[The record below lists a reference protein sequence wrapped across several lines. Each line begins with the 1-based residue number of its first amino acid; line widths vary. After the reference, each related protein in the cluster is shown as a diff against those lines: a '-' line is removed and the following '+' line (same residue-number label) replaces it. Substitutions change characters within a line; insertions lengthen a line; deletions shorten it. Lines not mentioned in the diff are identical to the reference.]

1 MSLSKL
7 GVFTSLAL
15 AASAVLIPPGITA
28 TDLNTDAAF
37 QAFAIDPSRRSF
49 ALECS
54 DCAVA
59 TLNGKTLSWKGD
71 VGNAFLLDFAV
82 GPHEDTLDIDG
93 VQLYPPS
100 FEFGVQPFHVTQID
114 PNGEDDLALRVTGYK
129 FHFSSAE
136 TVTEDGMELLPMTFQ
151 IISIESTP
159 VHPPEVTINLLK
171 DANGRLMIASFRSK
185 DAVEGGLL
193 EEEDCKQW
201 PLVCEWKSIVA
212 DRIEKL
218 KSMGKGKGKGC
229 HKGHEGLDGEHH
241 SPMQEETLE
250 GKPPHRFRPGRPH
263 PHHRPHHGHH
273 HHGHQ
278 FQMFFRRAFFTILI
292 PIAVGIFAGTL
303 TYLVGMALGCLI
315 AIAIAK
321 VRGQEYQRV
330 ALEEDVEEGEVGG
343 EKEEYAELPAYEAP
357 PVYENATESVESA
370 VKPVDG
376 PK

>member
-1 MSLSKL
+1 M
-7 GVFTSLAL
+7 
-15 AASAVLIPPGITA
+15 
-28 TDLNTDAAF
+28 
-37 QAFAIDPSRRSF
+37 
-49 ALECS
+49 
-54 DCAVA
+54 
-59 TLNGKTLSWKGD
+59 
-71 VGNAFLLDFAV
+71 
-82 GPHEDTLDIDG
+82 
-93 VQLYPPS
+93 
-100 FEFGVQPFHVTQID
+100 QPFHVTQID

-273 HHGHQ
+273 QHGHQ
-278 FQMFFRRAFFTILI
+278 VQMFFRRAIFTILH
-292 PIAVGIFAGTL
+292 PLAVGIFAGTL

-330 ALEEDVEEGEVGG
+330 ALEEDVEEGERSMLSFQLT
-343 EKEEYAELPAYEAP
+343 KRLRFTRMLRSLW
-357 PVYENATESVESA
+357 NLRSSRSM
-370 VKPVDG
+370 DRSRWLG
-376 PK
+376 PKHHKLNTVWSLGHGGRMLYSTVLHGRLV